1 MDDAGLITSP
11 NSLNLSHLSKRA
23 VVSLSMIVVA
33 LISAFLAGSAVGF
46 AVQGQVAKQHA
57 KQLEQ
62 EIDKVEARVNI
73 LKGNIEMATFL
84 NSISSL
90 ASHNMATTVILAHSV
105 ARMANYYA
113 TEQLQSRERRR
124 SSSRRRSRRSRTTSE
139 KTSPSRCTKME
150 TKRTTDSSVQH
161 RSLLLQTEQQWPGP
175 NARK

>member
-11 NSLNLSHLSKRA
+11 NLLNLSHLSKRA

-113 TEQLQSRERRR
+113 GGATTISGAKEKQLVEAIQAIKDYIGKNKSEPVYKDGDKEDYRQLC
-124 SSSRRRSRRSRTTSE
+124 TTQVTAS
-139 KTSPSRCTKME
+139 
-150 TKRTTDSSVQH
+150 
-161 RSLLLQTEQQWPGP
+161 
-175 NARK
+175 

>member
-84 NSISSL
+84 NSI
-90 ASHNMATTVILAHSV
+90 AAWPATTW
-105 ARMANYYA
+105 
-113 TEQLQSRERRR
+113 Q
-124 SSSRRRSRRSRTTSE
+124 
-139 KTSPSRCTKME
+139 P
-150 TKRTTDSSVQH
+150 
-161 RSLLLQTEQQWPGP
+161 P
-175 NARK
+175 